1 MTMQDDLRASRDVV
15 VAFAAALENELGRD
29 TLLTVGRARD
39 SIVEIVGDPEARAMV
54 LDFDLTTGAIGIIAF
69 ISEPSFVRT
78 VEGTSADEEFVTA
91 MAAPLTAAAS
101 ALGTLTR
108 LEIEADA
115 DDLRELTVAALTG
128 ELEADIVAYPIL
140 EGVEP
145 VACLVI
151 GVGVAAAPE
160 GKPASTAST
169 AAVPANAPALATP
182 TGGALVLADVEMG
195 VTAELGRS
203 QMTVRELLSIT
214 PGAVIDL
221 DRSVGTPVDLLVNGT
236 AIARG
241 EVVIVDEE
249 FGIRITEILSS
260 RSSAV

>member
-1 MTMQDDLRASRDVV
+1 V
-15 VAFAAALENELGRD
+15 
-29 TLLTVGRARD
+29 
-39 SIVEIVGDPEARAMV
+39 
-54 LDFDLTTGAIGIIAF
+54 
-69 ISEPSFVRT
+69 
-78 VEGTSADEEFVTA
+78 
-91 MAAPLTAAAS
+91 AAPLASAAA
-101 ALGTLTR
+101 AIATLTGV
-108 LEIEADA
+108 EIDPHADQ
-115 DDLRELTVAALTG
+115 LRELALAAVTA
-128 ELEADIVAYPIL
+128 ELEGDIVVYPIL

-145 VACLVI
+145 VACLAI
-151 GVGVAAAPE
+151 ATAVAAGGTGAPV
-160 GKPASTAST
+160 PASGSATNES
-169 AAVPANAPALATP
+169 APALPSPA
-182 TGGALVLADVEMG
+182 GRALVLADVEMG

-260 RSSAV
+260 RSSAL